1 MKHIEDKELY
11 KIIMSLQIKVKKHN
25 NKLKMN
31 RSEGITNFNG
41 EINKRN

>member
-1 MKHIEDKELY
+1 
-11 KIIMSLQIKVKKHN
+11 MSLQIKVKKHN